1 MTDKSEQN
9 TTRHQ
14 NIDPT
19 ARIAS
24 SAVLD
29 GNVSIGAGTVVG
41 HGAVLIAE
49 GGALVIGENCIV
61 MENAVIR
68 STSHD
73 DCRIGNHVMVGPHCH
88 LTGCRIDDEVF
99 VATGASVFNGA
110 RIGKGAEIRING
122 VVHIKTVVEPGATVP
137 IGWIAVGD
145 PAQYFSPDQHE
156 QVWNVQKDLDFPRYV
171 FGVDRESEGV
181 VRQMMERYARF
192 LRERGDSTEG

>member
-1 MTDKSEQN
+1 MPGKAKLNQK
-9 TTRHQ
+9 
-14 NIDPT
+14 IAPT

-24 SAVLD
+24 SAVIE
-29 GNVSIGAGTVVG
+29 GNVSIGAGTVIG
-41 HGAVLIAE
+41 HGAVLVAE
-49 GGALVIGENCIV
+49 GGALTIGENCIV

-68 STSHD
+68 STAHD
-73 DCRIGNHVMVGPHCH
+73 DCHIGNHVMVGPHCH

-110 RIGKGAEIRING
+110 RLGKGAEVRING
-122 VVHIKTVVEPGATVP
+122 VVHIKTVLEPGATVP

-145 PAQYFSPDQHE
+145 PAQLFSPDQHDE
-156 QVWNVQKDLDFPRYV
+156 LWAVQKELDFPRYV

-192 LRERGDSTEG
+192 LRQQQVGDE

>member
-1 MTDKSEQN
+1 MPGKAKLNQK
-9 TTRHQ
+9 
-14 NIDPT
+14 IAPT

-24 SAVLD
+24 SAVLE
-29 GNVSIGAGTVVG
+29 GNVSIGAGTVIG
-41 HGAVLIAE
+41 HGAVLVAE
-49 GGALVIGENCIV
+49 GGALTIGENCIV

-68 STSHD
+68 STAHD
-73 DCRIGNHVMVGPHCH
+73 DCHIGNHVMVGPHCH

-110 RIGKGAEIRING
+110 RLGKGAEVRING
-122 VVHIKTVVEPGATVP
+122 VVHIKTVLEPGATVP

-145 PAQYFSPDQHE
+145 PAQLFSPDQHDE
-156 QVWNVQKDLDFPRYV
+156 LWAVQKELDFPRYV

-192 LRERGDSTEG
+192 LRQQQVGDE

>member
-1 MTDKSEQN
+1 MPDKTELNQK
-9 TTRHQ
+9 
-14 NIDPT
+14 IAPT

-24 SAVLD
+24 SAVLE
-29 GNVSIGAGTVVG
+29 GNVSIGAGTVIG
-41 HGAVLIAE
+41 HGAVLVAE
-49 GGALVIGENCIV
+49 GGELSIGENCIV

-68 STSHD
+68 STAHD
-73 DCRIGNHVMVGPHCH
+73 DCHIGNHVMVGPHCH

-110 RIGKGAEIRING
+110 RLGKGTEVRING
-122 VVHIKTVVEPGATVP
+122 VVHIKTVLEAGTTVP

-145 PAQYFSPDQHE
+145 PAQLFSPDQHD
-156 QVWNVQKDLDFPRYV
+156 QIWDVQKDLDFPRYV

-192 LRERGDSTEG
+192 LRKQQVGDE

>member
-1 MTDKSEQN
+1 MPGKAKLNQK
-9 TTRHQ
+9 
-14 NIDPT
+14 IAPT

-24 SAVLD
+24 SAVLE
-29 GNVSIGAGTVVG
+29 GNVSIGAGTVIG
-41 HGAVLIAE
+41 HGAVLVAE
-49 GGALVIGENCIV
+49 GGALTIGENCIV

-68 STSHD
+68 STAHD
-73 DCRIGNHVMVGPHCH
+73 DCHIGNHVMVGPHCH

-110 RIGKGAEIRING
+110 RLGKGAEVRING
-122 VVHIKTVVEPGATVP
+122 VVHIKTALEPGATVP

-145 PAQYFSPDQHE
+145 PAKLFSPDQHDE
-156 QVWNVQKDLDFPRYV
+156 LWAVQKELDFPRYV

-192 LRERGDSTEG
+192 LRQQQVGDE

>member
-1 MTDKSEQN
+1 MPDKAELNQK
-9 TTRHQ
+9 
-14 NIDPT
+14 IAPT

-24 SAVLD
+24 SAILE
-29 GNVSIGAGTVVG
+29 GNVSIGAGTVIG
-41 HGAVLIAE
+41 HGAVLVAE
-49 GGALVIGENCIV
+49 GGALTIGENCIV

-68 STSHD
+68 STAHD
-73 DCRIGNHVMVGPHCH
+73 DCQIGNHVMVGPHCH

-110 RIGKGAEIRING
+110 RLGKGAEVRING
-122 VVHIKTVVEPGATVP
+122 VVHIKTVLAAGATVP

-145 PAQYFSPDQHE
+145 PAQLFSPDQHE
-156 QVWNVQKDLDFPRYV
+156 QLWAVQKELDFPRYV

-192 LRERGDSTEG
+192 LRRQQVDDE

>member
-1 MTDKSEQN
+1 MPDKTELNQK
-9 TTRHQ
+9 
-14 NIDPT
+14 IAPT

-24 SAVLD
+24 SAVLE
-29 GNVSIGAGTVVG
+29 GNVSIGAGTVIG
-41 HGAVLIAE
+41 HGAVLVAE
-49 GGALVIGENCIV
+49 GGELSIGENCIV

-68 STSHD
+68 STAHD
-73 DCRIGNHVMVGPHCH
+73 DCHIGNHVMVGPHCH

-110 RIGKGAEIRING
+110 RLGKGSEVRING
-122 VVHIKTVVEPGATVP
+122 VVHIKTVLEAGTTVP

-145 PAQYFSPDQHE
+145 PAQLFSPDQHD
-156 QVWNVQKDLDFPRYV
+156 QIWDVQKDLDFPRYV

-192 LRERGDSTEG
+192 LRKQQVGDE

>member
-1 MTDKSEQN
+1 MPGKAELNQK
-9 TTRHQ
+9 
-14 NIDPT
+14 IAPT

-24 SAVLD
+24 SAVLE

-41 HGAVLIAE
+41 HGAVLVAE
-49 GGALVIGENCIV
+49 GGTLTIGENCIV

-68 STSHD
+68 STSHA
-73 DCRIGNHVMVGPHCH
+73 DCQIGNHVMVGPHCH

-99 VATGASVFNGA
+99 IATGASVFNGA
-110 RIGKGAEIRING
+110 RIGKGAEVRING
-122 VVHIKTVVEPGATVP
+122 VVHIKTVLEAGATVP

-145 PAQYFSPDQHE
+145 PAQLFSPDQHD
-156 QVWNVQKDLDFPRYV
+156 QLWAVQKELDFPRYV

-192 LRERGDSTEG
+192 LRQQQVNDE